1 MKNIKFVAVFS
12 VCGFILSFLFGL
24 FSHSHFLSVLLKA
37 LIFGILFGGLGF
49 GISFLFSK
57 FLLEDTGSS
66 NGFDVDV
73 PAAGQKD
80 YEGEKSKGQIVNITI
95 KDEELPQSGSDNHY
109 VVGDSHQML
118 NENDYGHLNQ
128 HGHTQTTVAPDPNVS
143 FMPVRSLETLTNV
156 SSKESVTPESISSTG
171 NSAKTSFSNISSKND
186 SSDGGIDTLPDI
198 SAFAMDNVS
207 SNEKSDDETGDV
219 DTDSGSEF
227 VTTATR
233 SLSSDAEVP
242 EIKDASL
249 FAKAISSV
257 LSAEDN

>member
-24 FSHSHFLSVLLKA
+24 FSHTHLIIVLLKA
-37 LIFGILFGGLGF
+37 LLFGVVFGGLGF
-49 GISFLFSK
+49 GISFVSHK
-57 FLLEDTGSS
+57 FLSEDGGSVTGI
-66 NGFDVDV
+66 DVEMSTGN
-73 PAAGQKD
+73 AKTSESQNQ
-80 YEGEKSKGQIVNITI
+80 KGQLVNISI
-95 KDEELPQSGSDNHY
+95 RDEELPLGVSDNHY
-109 VVGDSHQML
+109 VVGESHQML

-128 HGHTQTTVAPDPNVS
+128 NSQAQTSVAPDPNVS
-143 FMPVRSLETLTNV
+143 FKPVRNLETLTNV
-156 SSKESVTPESISSTG
+156 SSKESVTPESIAANSNVSQSSSNVSMN
-171 NSAKTSFSNISSKND
+171 NSN
-186 SSDGGIDTLPDI
+186 SDEGIDTLPDI
-198 SAFAMDNVS
+198 SAFAMENISSSSEDEAVS
-207 SNEKSDDETGDV
+207 DV